1 MPSLPHQDDSSTRS
15 LELAEQRA
23 QYIWDHTSAPP
34 FALLHTESGK
44 STGLLDMGSI
54 LKGFYV
60 GLPEQERAGE
70 DVLIA
75 KAVAAL
81 PALNGLLAD
90 VPATDYVA
98 LAGDTAS
105 ALDRR
110 IPEWV
115 DSAGQQVQVA
125 FDARREHR
133 AFLPRTHEV
142 SGILGGVALDATGDL
157 GEVIDDGRSLVGNV
171 VRVLQ
176 DLFGD
181 EDKEVEGE
189 STTEMLERME
199 GYGAPVD
206 ALRVV
211 ALLQSLARFT
221 ARKHTNED
229 QAMEAMRDRLMP
241 VKPSLEDPD
250 FGWRAVAGPNP
261 MILERV
267 RGPLPSSFGVTD
279 KHLRRALDALGL
291 PSSDVR
297 AASLE
302 GATAA
307 GRLFLADY
315 AILDGVPCSKQPDRD
330 FTGQLTDDETP
341 RQRWLPAPIGLFYR
355 LDDGL
360 LPVAIQL
367 GQDPKKYAVHTPG
380 DEVWT
385 TVKTLYLVGDLN
397 HHETS
402 THLYG
407 AHLLLEPFAVAT
419 ARQLHAD
426 HPISVLLKPHLDKVL
441 WNNFLGK
448 QILINPDGF
457 MEQILAGE
465 LDAGCFEL
473 MRRERDRFEWTHIVL
488 PKDLSA
494 RGLDSEHLPVFPF
507 RDDGVPLWHA
517 LEGFVRAYLGLY
529 YGDSGADE
537 LARDTELCAW
547 LTELRTEGGLPIPEV
562 SDLDGLTEVLT
573 AFIFRSGPF
582 HSAVNYSQHLVRRP
596 RDQPGRRMGRPGA
609 GREHPTAGLPAAHR
623 AGGHPGRGDVHP
635 VVHPPHHLLGLQPE
649 ALRGPAGVAPCGGTA
664 GLSGRHRGAHRA

>member
-1 MPSLPHQDDSSTRS
+1 M
-15 LELAEQRA
+15 
-23 QYIWDHTSAPP
+23 
-34 FALLHTESGK
+34 
-44 STGLLDMGSI
+44 
-54 LKGFYV
+54 
-60 GLPEQERAGE
+60 
-70 DVLIA
+70 
-75 KAVAAL
+75 
-81 PALNGLLAD
+81 
-90 VPATDYVA
+90 
-98 LAGDTAS
+98 
-105 ALDRR
+105 
-110 IPEWV
+110 
-115 DSAGQQVQVA
+115 
-125 FDARREHR
+125 
-133 AFLPRTHEV
+133 
-142 SGILGGVALDATGDL
+142 SGILGSVALDATGDL

-181 EDKEVEGE
+181 EEKAIEGE

-229 QAMEAMRDRLMP
+229 QAMEAMRDRLLP
-241 VKPSLEDPD
+241 VKPSLDDAD

-261 MILERV
+261 MILQRV

-291 PSSDVR
+291 PSSDVND
-297 AASLE
+297 ASIE
-302 GATAA
+302 GATDE

-315 AILDGVPCSKQPDRD
+315 AILDGVVCSKQPDRD

-355 LDDGL
+355 LHDGL

-367 GQDPKKYAVHTPG
+367 GQDPETYAVYTPG
-380 DEVWT
+380 DAVWT
-385 TVKTLYLVGDLN
+385 TVKTLYVVGDLN

-402 THLYG
+402 THLFG

-426 HPISVLLKPHLDKVL
+426 HPISILLRPHLDKVL

-473 MRRERDRFEWTHIVL
+473 MRRERARFRWEHAVL

-507 RDDGVPLWHA
+507 RDDGLPLWHA
-517 LEGFVRAYLGLY
+517 LHDFVRAYLGLY
-529 YGDSGADE
+529 YTDDLSDDRE
-537 LARDTELCAW
+537 LLAW

-562 SDLDGLTEVLT
+562 AGLEALTEVLT
-573 AFIFRSGPF
+573 AFIFRSGPY
-582 HSAVNYSQHLVRRP
+582 HSAVNYTQHP
-596 RDQPGRRMGRPGA
+596 WFGDP
-609 GREHPTAGLPAAHR
+609 ETNPAAAWADPALVESTPLQDYLPPIEPGITQAAVMFILSSIRHTTFSDYSLKLFDDPR
-623 AGGHPGRGDVHP
+623 VWPHVAELRVCLAGIEERIERDELSRH
-635 VVHPPHHLLGLQPE
+635 
-649 ALRGPAGVAPCGGTA
+649 GPYPYLKPSLVSLAANV
-664 GLSGRHRGAHRA
+664 